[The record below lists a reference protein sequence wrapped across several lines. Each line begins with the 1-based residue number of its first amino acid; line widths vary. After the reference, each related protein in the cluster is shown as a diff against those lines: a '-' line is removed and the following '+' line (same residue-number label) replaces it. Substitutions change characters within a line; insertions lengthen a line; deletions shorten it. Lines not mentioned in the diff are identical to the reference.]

1 MYCPGKNQ
9 IKVFG
14 REFEGSPFLKRGS
27 LNNPY
32 VTSILVLHLRE
43 RFSAYCKKS
52 AALSEIAVSE
62 DTRENESERK
72 RHNDECSLAE
82 PE

>member
-32 VTSILVLHLRE
+32 VLLYRYHHYGSSFFATKKNTLSIINKN
-43 RFSAYCKKS
+43 Y
-52 AALSEIAVSE
+52 
-62 DTRENESERK
+62 
-72 RHNDECSLAE
+72 
-82 PE
+82 